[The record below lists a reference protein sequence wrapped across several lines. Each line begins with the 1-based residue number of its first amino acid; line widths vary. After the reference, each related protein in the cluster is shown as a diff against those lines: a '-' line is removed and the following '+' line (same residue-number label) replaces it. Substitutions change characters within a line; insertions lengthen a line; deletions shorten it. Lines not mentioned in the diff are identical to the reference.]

1 MRGLYFRL
9 LSGGILFFGIMGLVQ
24 AQLVYETGK
33 GDGQPNY
40 QLCKFDTFGQPNECY
55 MTKFFADPFQVRR
68 VTGIIT
74 NQAGPWPDG
83 VLVLF
88 EIRAKAGDAT
98 VGQVT
103 SNEKGEFSVPDLPQ
117 GEYCF
122 RAMVKGWQTVTGMVI
137 VSNKAPR
144 NAKLSFEMALD
155 TK

>member
-1 MRGLYFRL
+1 MSGRYFRVL
-9 LSGGILFFGIMGLVQ
+9 MGGILWVGIVGLAP
-24 AQLVYETGK
+24 AQLVCETGK

-55 MTKFFADPFQVRR
+55 MTKFFADPFPVRR
-68 VTGIIT
+68 VKGIIASQT
-74 NQAGPWPDG
+74 GPWPEG

-98 VGQVT
+98 VRQVT
-103 SNEKGEFSVPDLPQ
+103 SNEKGEFSVPDLPP

-122 RAMVKGWQTVTGMVI
+122 RAMVKGWQTVTGLVT
-137 VSNKAPR
+137 VSDKAPR
-144 NAKLSFEMALD
+144 NAKLSFEMPLD

>member
-9 LSGGILFFGIMGLVQ
+9 LSGGILLFGIMGLAQ
-24 AQLVYETGK
+24 AQLVYETGR

-55 MTKFFADPFQVRR
+55 MTKFFADPFTVRR
-68 VTGIIT
+68 VKGTIIS
-74 NQAGPWPDG
+74 QAGPWPEG

-98 VGQVT
+98 VRQAT
-103 SNEKGEFSVPDLPQ
+103 SNEQGEISVPDLPP

-122 RAMVKGWQTVTGMVI
+122 RAMVKGWQTVAGLVT
-137 VSNKAPR
+137 VSEKAPR
-144 NAKLSFEMALD
+144 NAKLSFEMSLD